1 MVKLLKSRRSGFT
14 LVESVIV
21 LTIFCILILAT
32 NLGVK
37 DYQSKIAER
46 QSMQQFKN
54 LFKNT
59 LNEAFLSG
67 KDYNIVISSNS
78 NSVVFKSN
86 ENNVFFARLKFPNT
100 IKYFKNESTI
110 QVRRAG
116 LIRPQTIKFYS
127 NLTNHNYIYVIQMNW
142 GEIIEKNT

>member
-1 MVKLLKSRRSGFT
+1 MVKLLKSRRFGFT
-14 LVESVIV
+14 LAESVIV
-21 LTIFCILILAT
+21 LAIFCILILAT

-67 KDYNIVISSNS
+67 KDYNIVISSDS

-110 QVRRAG
+110 QVRRTG